1 MVDHL
6 IERLEWIKMRLMAGY
21 PVHAENEILQLADNI
36 RAERW
41 VDAMMAERD
50 LVKFT
55 SLHAMRWAGHNA
67 MGAWMS

>member
-1 MVDHL
+1 
-6 IERLEWIKMRLMAGY
+6 
-21 PVHAENEILQLADNI
+21 
-36 RAERW
+36 
-41 VDAMMAERD
+41 MMAERD